1 MRSKHLGIDVL
12 PRHTL
17 KYAMY
22 NTICYD
28 NHNRKELTTSSKAA
42 ILLTLSICL
51 LNNFYCDAHSGGYPS
66 GNLLESV
73 Q

>member
-28 NHNRKELTTSSKAA
+28 NRTRKE
-42 ILLTLSICL
+42 
-51 LNNFYCDAHSGGYPS
+51 
-66 GNLLESV
+66 
-73 Q
+73 